1 MDMNP
6 RNFSLPQRVAGS
18 KKLLSRNQNG
28 SRRLKGFIEVSNRYG
43 PRLVLFAVMSA
54 FLLSTLSGLPNKS
67 LSGGA
72 QVSAASE
79 SVSTFAPDCSTPDA
93 SFNLGETV
101 CAVVTG
107 AQLPISGRRQR
118 RIQWVAPDGT
128 VLKSTDIVSDPQSD
142 SFTLPAT
149 GEFAQVGTWFV
160 KTVNNGGAGF
170 ASTSFIVRNPAVA
183 SADLSLIK
191 NGPFQAAAGTSITY
205 TIYLTNRGPD
215 SAQNVVI
222 TDVVPGNTTFVS
234 ESQVSGPT
242 ASCTNPSSGSS
253 TGSTVCTI
261 GTLAINETAVFS
273 VTYNI
278 NAATPNETELTNTVT
293 VTSTTNELLSAD
305 NTAVATTRVTAG
317 AESCTVT
324 CPGDITQAADSGQ
337 CTAIVNYSPA
347 TGTGGNCDPV
357 QCSPPSGSTFPSG
370 TTTVTCAGETGD
382 PCSFRITVT
391 GNDAE
396 APSISCPANVTAE
409 VAPGGSGTKVDY
421 PEPETMDNCS
431 PVTTSCT
438 PPSGST
444 FPTGTT
450 TVTCTA
456 TDASN
461 NSANCSFT
469 ITVVESEI
477 ACALTCNPDITRS
490 VDPGHCTAT
499 VTYAQPS
506 TEGDSCGEVVC
517 TPASGSSFP
526 VGHTVVNCT
535 GGEGASCSFTI
546 TVTETVPPTITT
558 CASDKTVGIDADCM
572 ASIPDLTGE
581 VVATDNC
588 SAVTII
594 QNPAAGVLVGAGN
607 ITVTIQVSD
616 ESNNSVTCTAVVHV
630 VDSAAPVI
638 TCPANITTVDNAP
651 GACGA
656 LLNPGTATATDN
668 CEVSS
673 VVGTRSDGQPLN
685 AIYPPGVTT
694 ITWKATDPSGNMAT
708 CAQTI
713 TVTNPAPA
721 VTITGP
727 ASGSLFQVNTPVPFT
742 ATFTDNLGDTHT
754 AQWKFDTITQ
764 FATVVEPT
772 STTPGSANLNFTFTA
787 TGVYLVELKVVDD
800 CGNITVANTVNN
812 LPALIVVFDPDGEFV
827 TGGGWINSPA
837 GAYPAN
843 PSLTG
848 KANFGFN
855 AKYHNG
861 EPTPRGETEFKFG
874 PLNFHSTSYDWL
886 VFTGAKFQFRGSGTI
901 NGSGNY
907 GFLLTGIDGA
917 VSGGGGT
924 DKFRMKIWDKNNNNA
939 VVYDN
944 QMNALDSANPTTVL
958 GGGNLVI
965 HH

>member
-1 MDMNP
+1 MNP
-6 RNFSLPQRVAGS
+6 RNFSLPQRIAES
-18 KKLLSRNQNG
+18 KKLLSQNRNG
-28 SRRLKGFIEVSNRYG
+28 SLRLKGFIEVSNRYG
-43 PRLVLFAVMSA
+43 PRLVLFVVITA

-67 LSGGA
+67 LYGGA
-72 QVSAASE
+72 QVSAATE
-79 SVSTFAPDCSTPDA
+79 SVSTFASDCSTPDA

-128 VLKSTDIVSDPQSD
+128 VLKLTDVVSDPQSD
-142 SFTLPAT
+142 SFTIPAT
-149 GEFAQVGTWFV
+149 GEFAQAGTWVV
-160 KTVNNGGAGF
+160 KTINNSGAGF
-170 ASTSFIVRNPAVA
+170 ASTSFIVSNPANA

-191 NGPFQAAAGTSITY
+191 NGPFQAAAGTNITY
-205 TIYLTNRGPD
+205 TIYLSNRGPN
-215 SAQNVVI
+215 SAQNVVL
-222 TDVVPGNTTFVS
+222 TDAVPANTTFVS

-261 GTLAINETAVFS
+261 ATLAINETAVFS

-278 NAATPNETELTNTVT
+278 NAATPNGTELTNTAT
-293 VTSTTNELLSAD
+293 VTSTTSELHSAD
-305 NTAVATTRVTAG
+305 NTAVATTTVTAG
-317 AESCTVT
+317 AETCTVA
-324 CPGDITQAADSGQ
+324 CPGDINQAADPGQ

-347 TGTGGNCDPV
+347 TGTGGNCAPI
-357 QCSPPSGSTFPSG
+357 QCSPPAGSTFPSG

-391 GNDAE
+391 GNDTE
-396 APSISCPANVTAE
+396 APSILCPANVNAE
-409 VAPGGSGTKVDY
+409 VSPGGSGTRVDY
-421 PEPETMDNCS
+421 PAPETSDNCS
-431 PVTTSCT
+431 TVTTSCT
-438 PPSGST
+438 PASGST

-469 ITVVESEI
+469 ISVVESEV
-477 ACALTCNPDITRS
+477 ACALTCSPDITRS
-490 VDPGHCTAT
+490 VDPGHCTAA
-499 VTYAQPS
+499 VTYSDPS

-517 TPASGSSFP
+517 TPASGSTFP
-526 VGHTVVNCT
+526 VGQTVVNCT
-535 GGEGASCSFTI
+535 GGEGASCSFTV
-546 TVTETVPPTITT
+546 TVNETVPPTITT
-558 CASDKTVGIDADCM
+558 CASDKTRSADADCM

-594 QNPAAGVLVGAGN
+594 QNPAAGVLVGTGN
-607 ITVTIQVSD
+607 IIVTIQVSD
-616 ESNNSVTCTAVVHV
+616 ASNNSTTCTAVVHV
-630 VDSAAPVI
+630 VDSTAPVI

-651 GACGA
+651 NACGA
-656 LLNPGTATATDN
+656 LLNPGPATATDN
-668 CEVSS
+668 CSVAS
-673 VVGTRSDGQPLN
+673 VVGTRSDSQPLN
-685 AIYPPGVTT
+685 ALYPLGVTT
-694 ITWKATDPSGNMAT
+694 ITWKATDASGNMAT
-708 CAQTI
+708 CQQTV

-727 ASGSLFQVNTPVPFT
+727 ASGALFQVNTPVPFT

-754 AQWKFDTITQ
+754 AQWKFDAITQ
-764 FATVVEPT
+764 STGVVEPT
-772 STTPGSANLNFTFTA
+772 TSTPGSANLNFTFTA
-787 TGVYLVELKVVDD
+787 TGVYLVELKVADE
-800 CGNITVANTVNN
+800 CGNMTIANTVNN

-843 PSLTG
+843 PTLTG

-861 EPTPRGETEFKFG
+861 ESTPRGETQFKFG
-874 PLNFHSTSYDWL
+874 PLNFSSTSYDWL
-886 VFTGAKFQFRGSGTI
+886 VFTGAKFQFKGSGTI

-907 GFLLTGIDGA
+907 GFMLTGIDGA

-944 QMNALDSANPTTVL
+944 QMNASDSANPTTVL